1 MALRSFEKSKS
12 SLLFHEFVLSH
23 KFYSTDASSRLQRR
37 EQTKATSDE
46 NRNPELQD
54 INNEEEEDN
63 FPDLDK
69 TDEIREKK
77 KWKRVDAAREIC
89 QVLGKGDEDMEE
101 ALDQLGV
108 LLNPRLVN
116 IVFDKTSSP
125 NLARRFS
132 QWAKA

>member
-1 MALRSFEKSKS
+1 
-12 SLLFHEFVLSH
+12 
-23 KFYSTDASSRLQRR
+23 
-37 EQTKATSDE
+37 
-46 NRNPELQD
+46 LQD

-63 FPDLDK
+63 LPDLDK